1 MHQPGLSEPPTASRH
16 VLPTIH
22 RSTGPITDWSQSF
35 SGPFIPKK
43 RNVERACDDCRR
55 RKTRCDGPKMPD
67 NVCTNCVQNRKIC
80 TYVEASKPRGP
91 PKAYVTSLEDRV
103 EKMEVLLK
111 RLRPEIDFSAELG
124 PAVVRGSW
132 KNEPLLSASTS
143 IDGKVTSQHLHQ
155 LPPLSSLAPLVLSRK
170 PSSTSLSAV
179 SDDDEEALSDVDD
192 LRDRLVQSM
201 KRLSLFDKKPQEKA
215 SRLLDGAFRYHGRS
229 TTYNLVSA
237 TRELRTRYLLESMG
251 VDVASIAG
259 ELEKGNDHRNALEGG
274 LRRQEYWHAPGWEL
288 VYEGNFVSS
297 ESFSGLLHHWPPS
310 DLAGTLIDLYFLHC
324 NGMFPLL
331 HRPTFMRHF
340 ADRLYERDIW
350 FACTCMC
357 IFALASRYTHD
368 PRVLLDESVEDRL
381 DERAEQ
387 SQWQTSGFK
396 YYFSVLEVEKEGR
409 AILNPASL
417 FEIQTLCLMAQF
429 QGDTRWHRGAWYT
442 IGVGIRKMQDIGAHS
457 KQSYAKAGPSVA
469 NELWKR
475 VWWYLIGLDRM
486 QCVVLGRPCA
496 TKEDDFN
503 AEYPLE
509 VDDDFWEND
518 NPQLAFVQPSDK
530 PSTVIAFNL
539 WLRLTDFAASTLQS
553 LDILE
558 HDGSSGLRVQD
569 ILNKLNGNL
578 TEWAEKVPRHLRR
591 SSDIEDMVLA
601 NQSATL
607 YTTYNLITILLQ
619 RAFLPS
625 SVTLLLSPRDAQ
637 PTPPGL
643 AHALTAHALAVN
655 AAKAMAQ
662 VLTIVHKR
670 TLSNVPLLLV
680 GAEIAA
686 AVLCVDH
693 WIIKARGGD
702 HLVPS
707 NRLRTAAAQTVKS
720 HIQDFKS
727 LLDALRWAAP
737 RWETAQEKLAYLEK
751 MLPDLDNQPTNVE
764 RQSISVMRD
773 RPPYH
778 LNLAKSQHS
787 SRPDVS
793 FLGLHLPSDTSAR
806 IVDPPVLYTH
816 RPEDTPWLANPS
828 RHHIPPQQMTT
839 QAVPRISDPTSLP
852 RIRECDPT
860 EQPQRSLGEW
870 TRSQRSYTTLSPL
883 LPTTGHPHF
892 TTGTNYSEFARVKHE
907 PDTDS
912 SIPPLRPSWVYETVQ
927 LPSVHRW
934 EDSPGRAG
942 RPTASPARDGDPGSS
957 LLTHLYRPTRDYPSV
972 PSHEAGGVLERD
984 SAA

>member
-1 MHQPGLSEPPTASRH
+1 MHQSGLPRPPTASRP
-16 VLPTIH
+16 VFPTVD
-22 RSTGPITDWSQSF
+22 RPTEPISDWSQPF
-35 SGPFIPKK
+35 SSPFIPKK

-91 PKAYVTSLEDRV
+91 PKAYVTSLENRV
-103 EKMEVLLK
+103 ERMEALLK
-111 RLRPEIDFSAELG
+111 RLRPDLDFSAEFG
-124 PAVVRGSW
+124 PPVVRGSW
-132 KNEPLLSASTS
+132 KNEPSTSASGS
-143 IDGKVTSQHLHQ
+143 VGGKKTTSQPF
-155 LPPLSSLAPLVLSRK
+155 PPLSTLTPLVLSRK

-179 SDDDEEALSDVDD
+179 SGDDEEALSDVDD

-215 SRLLDGAFRYHGRS
+215 SRLLDGAFRFHGRS

-251 VDVASIAG
+251 VDVGSIAS

-274 LRRQEYWHAPGWEL
+274 LRRQEYWHAPDWEL
-288 VYEGNFVSS
+288 VYEGTFMSS
-297 ESFSGLLHHWPPS
+297 DSFSGLLRHWPPS
-310 DLAGTLIDLYFLHC
+310 DLAGALIDLYFLHC

-340 ADRLYERDIW
+340 VDRLYERDIW

-357 IFALASRYTHD
+357 IFALASRHTLD
-368 PRVLLDESVEDRL
+368 PRVLLDESVEARL

-486 QCVVLGRPCA
+486 QCVALGRPCA

-530 PSTVIAFNL
+530 PSAVIAFNL

-553 LDILE
+553 LVSPLLYGLFLSSL
-558 HDGSSGLRVQD
+558 HDGSSGLSLQD

-578 TEWAEKVPRHLRR
+578 TEWAEKVPGHLRW
-591 SSDIEDMVLA
+591 SSDLDDIVLA
-601 NQSATL
+601 NQSAML

-625 SVTLLLSPRDAQ
+625 SVTLLLSPPRDAQ
-637 PTPPGL
+637 PTPPSL
-643 AHALTAHALAVN
+643 AHALTAHALTVN
-655 AAKAMAQ
+655 AAKSMAQ
-662 VLTIVHKR
+662 ILTIIHKR
-670 TLSNVPLLLV
+670 TLSNVSLVLV

-686 AVLCVDH
+686 AVLCIDH

-702 HLVPS
+702 HLAPS
-707 NRLRTAAAQTVKS
+707 SRLGAAAAQTIKS
-720 HIQDFKS
+720 HVQDVKS
-727 LLDALRWAAP
+727 LLDALRWAVP
-737 RWETAQEKLAYLEK
+737 RWETAQEKL
-751 MLPDLDNQPTNVE
+751 
-764 RQSISVMRD
+764 
-773 RPPYH
+773 
-778 LNLAKSQHS
+778 
-787 SRPDVS
+787 
-793 FLGLHLPSDTSAR
+793 
-806 IVDPPVLYTH
+806 
-816 RPEDTPWLANPS
+816 
-828 RHHIPPQQMTT
+828 
-839 QAVPRISDPTSLP
+839 
-852 RIRECDPT
+852 
-860 EQPQRSLGEW
+860 
-870 TRSQRSYTTLSPL
+870 
-883 LPTTGHPHF
+883 
-892 TTGTNYSEFARVKHE
+892 
-907 PDTDS
+907 
-912 SIPPLRPSWVYETVQ
+912 
-927 LPSVHRW
+927 
-934 EDSPGRAG
+934 
-942 RPTASPARDGDPGSS
+942 
-957 LLTHLYRPTRDYPSV
+957 
-972 PSHEAGGVLERD
+972 
-984 SAA
+984 